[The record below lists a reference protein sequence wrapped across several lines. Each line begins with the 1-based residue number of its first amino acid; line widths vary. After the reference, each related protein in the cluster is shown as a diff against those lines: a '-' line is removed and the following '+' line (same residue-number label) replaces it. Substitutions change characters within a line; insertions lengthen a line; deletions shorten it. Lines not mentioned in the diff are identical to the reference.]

1 MIQFNAPDPHY
12 GESTLGRWWR
22 ETFKGAASASSFS
35 SSGSESIG
43 ELVLPT
49 SKWPDSIPTDRAAQ
63 AEWVDVEEVQI
74 TTHDN
79 VVLYGEQVASAML
92 QYVPIKDR
100 KYVINFH
107 GNGFHLSD
115 SHNERIEKAK
125 NCQCVVVSFNYR
137 GVTEGTPK
145 AKKYQD
151 LVVDGIAQVQRLIAE
166 GVDPENITLD
176 GFSLGGAIA
185 TLVAAHCHKQDQKV
199 SVFND
204 RSFGTL
210 AKEIA
215 HLVTHEAPILTDTVE
230 SSIAQTLSLTAWAIK
245 ASVAYVSI
253 PAEYRGHMF
262 IGPQDHS
269 NPGDGV
275 IMDKATLH
283 AQIPEHAHGL
293 CWQMNANP
301 QSPTNGHCQ
310 SRGSLSTVKEPL
322 ITGEEVF
329 RTFLNRPR

>member
-12 GESTLGRWWR
+12 GESRFRRWWR

-43 ELVLPT
+43 ELVLPA
-49 SKWPDSIPTDRAAQ
+49 SKWPDKIPSYDKTQ
-63 AEWVDVEEVQI
+63 ADWVDLEDVQI

-79 VVLYGEQVASAML
+79 VVLHGVQVAPARL
-92 QYVPIKDR
+92 QYVPIKDK
-100 KYVINFH
+100 KYVISFH
-107 GNGFHLSD
+107 GNGLTFSD
-115 SHNERIEKAK
+115 YQHDCIAKAQ
-125 NCQCVVVSFNYR
+125 NCQCVVIGFNYR
-137 GVTEGTPK
+137 GVTPGTRK
-145 AKKYQD
+145 ARKYQE
-151 LVVDGIAQVQRLIAE
+151 LVIDGIAQVQRLIAA

-185 TLVAAHCHKQDQKV
+185 TLVAAHCHKNGQKV

-210 AKEIA
+210 VKEIA
-215 HLVTHEAPILTDTVE
+215 QLVTSEANLFSEGLERST
-230 SSIAQTLSLTAWAIK
+230 IAPVLSLSAWAIK
-245 ASVAYVSI
+245 ASVAYMEI
-253 PAEYRGHMF
+253 PSAYRGHMF

-275 IMDKATLH
+275 IKDKATLH

-293 CWQMNANP
+293 CWQMNAS
-301 QSPTNGHCQ
+301 QMHGVNGHWQ
-310 SRGSLSTVKEPL
+310 SRRALSTSTEL
-322 ITGEEVF
+322 NGEDVF
-329 RTFLNRPR
+329 KAFLNRPR